1 MKYKKVYLISFAIF
15 FILMGVY
22 FYIENKYS
30 SKSVA
35 PDLDKDYAAVA
46 IEEAN
51 NALANARNPVAKIDT
66 TTVDVYDTE
75 AIKLVKN
82 KNFVDVAEKPVDPM
96 TQLAELAKSKNKV
109 YVNLSEKDLDK
120 KINLY
125 ENIKKSEKISSVVVP
140 DMGKD
145 LSNITPVY
153 APCDY
158 KVFKTSAS
166 WNAFISHNRVREK
179 PSVDFSKEN
188 IVTIV
193 SKSDLP
199 PGIFKID
206 SFNNKDR
213 VITILYRVDV
223 LEIADDNPNS
233 TRDFYSIVKI
243 PSNYSRIEIKQ
254 IQ

>member
-30 SKSVA
+30 SKSLA
-35 PDLDKDYAAVA
+35 PGLDKDYAAVA

-51 NALANARNPVAKIDT
+51 NAMANARNPALGIDT
-66 TTVDVYDTE
+66 KTVEVYDTE

-109 YVNLSEKDLDK
+109 YVNLSEKDLNK

-125 ENIKKSEKISSVVVP
+125 ENIKKSEKVSTVVVP
-140 DMGKD
+140 EMGKE
-145 LSNITPVY
+145 LSNLTPVY

-158 KVFKTSAS
+158 KVFKSS
-166 WNAFISHNRVREK
+166 IEWNGFIAHNRVREK
-179 PSVDFSKEN
+179 PDIDFSKES
-188 IVTIV
+188 VLAIV
-193 SKSDLP
+193 SGSELS

-206 SFNNKDR
+206 SFEKKDKNII
-213 VITILYRVDV
+213 VYYRVDV
-223 LEIADDNPNS
+223 FEIADDNPNS
-233 TRDFYSIVKI
+233 KRDFYSIIKI
-243 PSNYSRIEIKQ
+243 PKGYAKIELKQ